1 MFVVRERGGSEMF
14 GAILKEK
21 LDWTKFEVPWP
32 SKFLETLNS
41 DFTHEIGIII
51 SCE

>member
-1 MFVVRERGGSEMF
+1 MF

-41 DFTHEIGIII
+41 DFTHEIGILEFLA
-51 SCE
+51 SNFLPV